1 MKYINNI
8 FLIFIMIFFLNSC
21 EGFNIKKKSSSGE
34 EFLINKK
41 DPLILPP
48 DFSELPKPNENIK
61 KNNANEE
68 DNGYRFWKIFDNDDK
83 KSNSENKEDS
93 SEYGIT
99 RVFWK
104 KFNNNNVY

>member
-21 EGFNIKKKSSSGE
+21 EGFKIKKKSSSGE

-48 DFSELPKPNENIK
+48 DFSELPKPNENIE
-61 KNNANEE
+61 KNNANDE
-68 DNGYRFWKIFDNDDK
+68 DNEDIDFEKIFDNDDKK

-99 RVFWK
+99 K
-104 KFNNNNVY
+104 SILEKIQ

>member
-8 FLIFIMIFFLNSC
+8 FLILIMTFFLNSC
-21 EGFNIKKKSSSGE
+21 EGFKLKKKSSSGE

-61 KNNANEE
+61 KNNTNDKDNEDIDLE
-68 DNGYRFWKIFDNDDK
+68 KIFDKNDKK

-99 RVFWK
+99 K
-104 KFNNNNVY
+104 SILEKIQ

>member
-8 FLIFIMIFFLNSC
+8 FLILIMTFFLNSC
-21 EGFNIKKKSSSGE
+21 EGFKLKKKSSSGE

-61 KNNANEE
+61 KNNTNDKDNEDIDLE
-68 DNGYRFWKIFDNDDK
+68 KIFDKKDK
-83 KSNSENKEDS
+83 KKADSENKEDS

-99 RVFWK
+99 K
-104 KFNNNNVY
+104 SILEKIQ

>member
-8 FLIFIMIFFLNSC
+8 FLIFIIIFFLNSC
-21 EGFNIKKKSSSGE
+21 EGFKIKKKSSSGE

-48 DFSELPKPNENIK
+48 DFSELPKPNENIE
-61 KNNANEE
+61 KNNANDE
-68 DNGYRFWKIFDNDDK
+68 DNEDIDFEKIFDKNDKK

-99 RVFWK
+99 K
-104 KFNNNNVY
+104 SILEKIQ

>member
-21 EGFNIKKKSSSGE
+21 EGFKIKKKSSSGE

-68 DNGYRFWKIFDNDDK
+68 DNEDIDFEKIFDNDDKK

-99 RVFWK
+99 K
-104 KFNNNNVY
+104 SILEKIQ

>member
-1 MKYINNI
+1 MKYTNNI

-21 EGFNIKKKSSSGE
+21 EGFKIKKKSSSGE

-61 KNNANEE
+61 KNNANDE
-68 DNGYRFWKIFDNDDK
+68 DNDDIDFEK
-83 KSNSENKEDS
+83 
-93 SEYGIT
+93 
-99 RVFWK
+99 V
-104 KFNNNNVY
+104 FNNNGNEENISKENTSESGIKKSIMEKIQ

>member
-1 MKYINNI
+1 M
-8 FLIFIMIFFLNSC
+8 
-21 EGFNIKKKSSSGE
+21 KKKSSSGE

-61 KNNANEE
+61 KNNTNDKDNEDIDLE
-68 DNGYRFWKIFDNDDK
+68 KIFDKKDK
-83 KSNSENKEDS
+83 KKSDSENKEDS

-99 RVFWK
+99 K
-104 KFNNNNVY
+104 SILEKIQ